1 MRAGTRIPAHV
12 VISVGPPVSH
22 RQGKGGRV
30 LRESLIQRESAGA
43 QTLCLRSCH
52 SLWIFDV
59 EHRRFRR
66 LPAAVSADIAPGPEN
81 WEPFVALHVDH
92 ATGAFRVTLND
103 ERTRVLRS
111 WLHDEPCPHCGAP
124 GRYDDDAAHTGEI
137 LLHS

>member
-1 MRAGTRIPAHV
+1 L
-12 VISVGPPVSH
+12 
-22 RQGKGGRV
+22 
-30 LRESLIQRESAGA
+30 LRESLTQQESAGS

-66 LPAAVSADIAPGPEN
+66 LPGAVSADIPGGE
-81 WEPFVALHVDH
+81 WEPFVALQIDH
-92 ATGAFRVTLND
+92 ASGAFRITLNE

-111 WLHDEPCPHCGAP
+111 WLHDEPCRHCQV
-124 GRYDDDAAHTGEI
+124 DVDAAHTGEI

>member
-1 MRAGTRIPAHV
+1 M
-12 VISVGPPVSH
+12 
-22 RQGKGGRV
+22 
-30 LRESLIQRESAGA
+30 LRESLTQREAAGA

-66 LPAAVSADIAPGPEN
+66 LPGAVSADIAGPED
-81 WEPFVALHVDH
+81 WEPFVALHVNP
-92 ATGAFRVTLND
+92 ATGAFRVTLNE

-124 GRYDDDAAHTGEI
+124 APDADPAAAHTGEI
-137 LLHS
+137 LLRS